1 MPEESSTPDLVEI
14 TLGIFEAMDRDWDVD
29 AVATHWSP
37 DVVWE
42 TLGGMGT
49 YEGAAA
55 VRLFMEGWWS
65 TWEDHRHHVE
75 EIRDLGHGVVY
86 VVVRKRVALLVAAQP
101 SSNGRWGCSCGSM
114 AGSPGSCPTST
125 STRIALPPNGSR
137 RRGLRRCRRL
147 TWTSPSE

>member
-1 MPEESSTPDLVEI
+1 MPDESTTPDLVEI
-14 TLGIFEAMDRDWDVD
+14 TLGIFEAMDRDWDID
-29 AVATHWSP
+29 AVAAHWSP

-42 TLGGMGT
+42 TLGGTGT

-86 VVVRKRVALLVAAQP
+86 VVVREEGHLVGSSAAVEQRAVGVFVWVDGRVARIVSYLDIDEGRAAAE
-101 SSNGRWGCSCGSM
+101 RL
-114 AGSPGSCPTST
+114 AEE
-125 STRIALPPNGSR
+125 
-137 RRGLRRCRRL
+137 RG
-147 TWTSPSE
+147 